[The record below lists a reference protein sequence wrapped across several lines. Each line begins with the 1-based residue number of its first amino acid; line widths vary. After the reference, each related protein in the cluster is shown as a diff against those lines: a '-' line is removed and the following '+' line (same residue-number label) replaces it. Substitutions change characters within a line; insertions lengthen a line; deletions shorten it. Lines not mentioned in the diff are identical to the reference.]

1 MPIPFD
7 PSLSIS
13 KLAAVF
19 NNTSATYKFYWFW
32 AIIEA
37 VESGERKIEKKDL
50 FAKMLTLSWYTV
62 NYFYISFG
70 KQDAIQDAVREI
82 KEIENIKIDI
92 QSKKLH
98 DQIRR
103 SPNHQTSSIL
113 RHFDNNVPHKF
124 LSPWLGSG
132 SRKSIYENSANPKF
146 NAPYILEKEFIS
158 IDENWFEYIR
168 AHSGILKTFCYW
180 NLTLFLQ
187 KRNPNV
193 PDIANKIQRPLLRS
207 GLSDQKKKYWDLI
220 IDELGSL
227 NCIYTG
233 VALQKGSYDIDHFV
247 PYQFVAHDS
256 MWNLIPAERTF
267 NRQKGSKLPYFD
279 DFFEAFFE
287 IQRTGFEII
296 KDNKPKSRY
305 LEDYL
310 FLFPELEMNKD
321 KFAAHVKTT
330 LSLAHNNGFEYLNKS

>member
-1 MPIPFD
+1 MPLPFD

-50 FAKMLTLSWYTV
+50 FAKMLTLSWYTL

-70 KQDAIQDAVREI
+70 KQDAIQDAVHEI
-82 KEIENIKIDI
+82 KELEDIKIDI
-92 QSKKLH
+92 NPSKLH
-98 DQIRR
+98 NQIRR
-103 SPNHQTSSIL
+103 SQNPKTSSIL
-113 RHFDNNVPHKF
+113 WHFDNNVPHKF

-132 SRKSIYENSANPKF
+132 TRKSVYENSVNPKF
-146 NAPYILEKEFIS
+146 NAPYILEKEFILINQNW
-158 IDENWFEYIR
+158 IDYFR
-168 AHSGILKTFCYW
+168 THSGILKTFCYW

-193 PDIANKIQRPLLRS
+193 PEIANKIQRPLLRS
-207 GLSDQKKKYWDLI
+207 GLSDQKKKYWDLV
-220 IDELGSL
+220 IDELSSL

-233 VALQKGSYDIDHFV
+233 AALQKGSYDIDHFV

-267 NRQKGSKLPYFD
+267 NRQKGSKLPDFD
-279 DFFEAFFE
+279 DFFEPFFK

-296 KDNKPKSRY
+296 KNNKPKNRY

-310 FLFPELEMNKD
+310 FLFPGLEMNKD